1 MTGNTNIPLKS
12 KKFCDG
18 MISPLDGSKWEP
30 FRQFG
35 GSRARGRVDSRIYAL
50 RHLPNTQR
58 RTRPVSPDGRVLPR
72 RADPAMAADR
82 ECSAGEER
90 GGGDGAALQCRDV
103 ARSAGIWHPQGG
115 RRRRGGWRD
124 RGGRRLASFL

>member
-12 KKFCDG
+12 QKFWDG
-18 MISPLDGSKWEP
+18 MISPLDGSKMGAVSTVWRFP
-30 FRQFG
+30 STG
-35 GSRARGRVDSRIYAL
+35 LVDSRIYAL
-50 RHLPNTQR
+50 RHLPGTQR
-58 RTRPVSPDGRVLPR
+58 RTRPDSTDGRVFPR

-103 ARSAGIWHPQGG
+103 ARSAGIRHPQGG
-115 RRRRGGWRD
+115 RRRR
-124 RGGRRLASFL
+124 